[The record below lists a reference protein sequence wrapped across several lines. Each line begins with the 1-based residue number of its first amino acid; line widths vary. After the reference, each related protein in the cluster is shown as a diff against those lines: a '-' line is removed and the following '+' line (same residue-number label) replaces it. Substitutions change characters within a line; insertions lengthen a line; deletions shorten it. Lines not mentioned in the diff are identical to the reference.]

1 MTNIVAYREVGYK
14 SSPANINKI
23 LILFYKGRGG
33 GGGIVSKLFIMLNST
48 EHKIYHIHI

>member
-33 GGGIVSKLFIMLNST
+33 GEGALLANYFSC
-48 EHKIYHIHI
+48 